1 MTGFFRKQ
9 FSQML
14 EKDFQKYDSQ
24 NRQIAIIESSDK
36 EYTEVAIEI
45 ALKHGYKLI
54 QQSGTMSVWAL
65 RPKTVL
71 TFQKEGLK
79 P

>member
-9 FSQML
+9 FSEML

-24 NRQIAIIESSDK
+24 NRRIVVIESGDR
-36 EYTEVAIEI
+36 EYTEVAIET
-45 ALKHGYKLI
+45 ALKHGYKLM
-54 QQSGTMSVWAL
+54 QQSGTMSIWAL

-71 TFQKEGLK
+71 TFQKEG
-79 P
+79 